1 MKTTVSALAFA
12 TLLLAG
18 TPVMAEN
25 PAEPGAPGSDK
36 SPGVTPNDAKAAPTN
51 DDASK
56 NDKTKNTGAPN
67 PDTPDPTRN
76 TPGAEPK
83 N

>member
-1 MKTTVSALAFA
+1 LFPKEVSTNETCCYSFGSRNARFWPE
-12 TLLLAG
+12 
-18 TPVMAEN
+18 PVKAEN

-36 SPGVTPNDAKAAPTN
+36 TLGDAKSAQTPPAT
-51 DDASK
+51 
-56 NDKTKNTGAPN
+56 TKNTGALN
-67 PDTPDPTRN
+67 PDTPDPTKN